1 MNSKVVIVADA
12 TTGAV
17 IYPSANNP
25 EWGYVRLQQV
35 RTVIDDNGF
44 LRRQSLGSLIQAPI
58 GILKEMGYYAGQTL
72 DGKIVIKESLTPFN
86 TKNPDRD
93 LKIAGKTGIVCT
105 FEDQP
110 IYRKTVY
117 NSAANAADVTI
128 QHDNIEELRNAYNA
142 QQVTASAMKPSN
154 DFTL

>member
-44 LRRQSLGSLIQAPI
+44 LRRQTLGSLVQAPVS
-58 GILKEMGYYAGQTL
+58 ILKEMGYYAGQIL

-105 FEDQP
+105 FEGQP
-110 IYRKTVY
+110 IYRKTMY
-117 NSAANAADVTI
+117 NSAGTASDTTI
-128 QHDNIEELRNAYNA
+128 QHDNVEELRNAYNA
-142 QQVTASAMKPSN
+142 QLANSSAMKPSN